1 MGELYLF
8 TGGSASG
15 KSAHA
20 EDFLCL
26 RAQGPKLYL
35 ATMEPFG
42 REAHARIARHRKLR
56 AGKGFLTGECYRDLA
71 GFHTDSHF
79 DGILLEDLGNLTANH
94 LFAPEPQGAEET
106 LKAILAGIET
116 LRTRCDTLVLVT
128 NEVGRDGLL
137 YPPETNLYIQTL
149 SRLNTLLLPRCVGA
163 WESVCGILI
172 PLKGGPAI

>member
-1 MGELYLF
+1 MGQLYLF

-20 EDFLCL
+20 EDFLCR
-26 RAQGPKLYL
+26 RAPGSKLYL

-42 REAHARIARHRKLR
+42 KEAHARIARHRKLR

-71 GFHTDSHF
+71 EFRPDTHF
-79 DGILLEDLGNLTANH
+79 DGILLEDLGNLMANH
-94 LFAPEPQGAEET
+94 LFALEPQGAEET
-106 LKAILAGIET
+106 LEAILTGIET
-116 LRTRCDTLVLVT
+116 LQTCCDTLTLVT

-137 YPPETNLYIQTL
+137 YPPETITYIQTL
-149 SRLNTLLLPRCVGA
+149 SRLNTLLLPRCDGA

-172 PLKGGPAI
+172 PLKGGPAF